1 MNLLTDKQ
9 VAQKLACAVSYVWR
23 LSTQDSTFPK
33 PVRLG
38 NPDGPRRGRVTRWV
52 ETDINEWLKNRLT
65 NKQEVEDEA
74 GRTGGN
80 VHQDSGQEVA
90 A

>member
-23 LSTQDSTFPK
+23 LSNQDPTFPQ

-38 NPDGPRRGRVTRWV
+38 DPDGPRRGRVTRWV
-52 ETDINEWLKNRLT
+52 DTDIDNWLGNKQT
-65 NKQEVEDEA
+65 SKQEVQDED
-74 GRTGGN
+74 GRIGSH
-80 VHQDSGQEVA
+80 VHQDPRQEVA